1 MTAIVALLITGFV
14 WLSLEVYHVVVEHKQ
29 DKHSAGDRSGKPKFT
44 IGVRVAIRLGLIEER
59 DLQFLRQLDNV
70 QTKGQ
75 PH

>member
-14 WLSLEVYHVVVEHKQ
+14 WLSLEVYHVVVEYKQ
-29 DKHSAGDRSGKPKFT
+29 HKHSAGDRSGEPKFM
-44 IGVRVAIRLGLIEER
+44 IGVRVAIRLGLIKEE
-59 DLQFLRQLDNV
+59 DLQILRQLDNM